1 MKNNFLNRIQAE
13 RTDYAR
19 VVERST
25 RQYDMDTL
33 QIALHRSR
41 LRLGYDRIMEIT
53 ELWCAVMDEYRDTRT
68 GHPEADVLRAH
79 MDAELSEI
87 MAGRPG
93 FVPFEERH
101 PELKEIKYEGRRR
114 K

>member
-1 MKNNFLNRIQAE
+1 MKNSFLNRLQTE
-13 RTDYAR
+13 RTDYAQT
-19 VVERST
+19 VERST

-53 ELWCAVMDEYRDTRT
+53 DLWCAVMDEYRDTRT
-68 GHPEADVLRAH
+68 DHPEADVLRAH
-79 MDAELSEI
+79 MDEELREI
-87 MAGRPG
+87 MVGRDG
-93 FVPFEERH
+93 FIPFEKRN
-101 PELKEIKYEGRRR
+101 PELRKITYDGRKR

>member
-1 MKNNFLNRIQAE
+1 MKNSFLNHLQAE
-13 RTDYAR
+13 RTDYAQT
-19 VVERST
+19 VERST

-53 ELWCAVMDEYRDTRT
+53 DLWCSVMEEYRDART
-68 GHPEADVLRAH
+68 DNPEADVLRAH
-79 MDAELSEI
+79 MDDELRGI

-93 FVPFEERH
+93 FVPFEKRN
-101 PELKEIKYEGRRR
+101 PELKEIKYEGRKR